1 MEDSKIVIINHYTSK
16 QWFSTAS
23 FKRFDAE
30 SFLETFF
37 NELAYCKLK
46 DKFVE
51 VETSD
56 GQATYLQSSE
66 IEKCEISIIKL

>member
-1 MEDSKIVIINHYTSK
+1 MEETKIVIINHYSSK

-37 NELAYCKLK
+37 NELSYCKLK

-56 GQATYLQSSE
+56 GQTAYLHPSE
-66 IEKCEISIIKL
+66 IEKCEIRIY